1 MVGDEKQL
9 GPVCEARRNL
19 FLGAFL
25 LCFWVGKQMQKEIEV
40 SQKNMLIFFSLL
52 LQTSACDD
60 LDFVAKLELDEVL
73 PTEFLERL
81 RLLLPDGP
89 ANR

>member
-1 MVGDEKQL
+1 MKNNWVQFVK
-9 GPVCEARRNL
+9 
-19 FLGAFL
+19 LGAIY
-25 LCFWVGKQMQKEIEV
+25 FWVRFGFV
-40 SQKNMLIFFSLL
+40 SGLAAKRDRSESKNSLIIFFLSFCK
-52 LQTSACDD
+52 TSACDD

-89 ANR
+89 AKR

>member
-1 MVGDEKQL
+1 MSLSGINLDQLMMLPHFFSKSGSQKLVLVGDEKQL

-40 SQKNMLIFFSLL
+40 SQKNMLIFFFSP
-52 LQTSACDD
+52 SANFC
-60 LDFVAKLELDEVL
+60 L
-73 PTEFLERL
+73 
-81 RLLLPDGP
+81 
-89 ANR
+89 

>member
-1 MVGDEKQL
+1 M
-9 GPVCEARRNL
+9 
-19 FLGAFL
+19 FLGWKTNAKRDRSESKKHADF
-25 LCFWVGKQMQKEIEV
+25 
-40 SQKNMLIFFSLL
+40 FFSLL